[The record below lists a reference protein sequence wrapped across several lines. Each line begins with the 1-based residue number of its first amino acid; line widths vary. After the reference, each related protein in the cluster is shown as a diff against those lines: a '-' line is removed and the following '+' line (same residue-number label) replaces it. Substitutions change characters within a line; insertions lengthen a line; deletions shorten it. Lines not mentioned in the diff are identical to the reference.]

1 MRQRGCGAGWRVVTA
16 SPCHRRTDCVGRGR
30 LGVQA
35 EGEGLQGFPGVAGVP
50 ASSACW
56 PQSFA
61 TETLRTLCLACKEVD
76 EEVYEDWRQRHQEAS
91 ILLQNRAQALQELY
105 EEMERSLQVGGAGV
119 GRRTPARPG
128 AGSLLSLSSSTPS
141 SPPAPGSHSH
151 RGQAPGRC
159 PRNHQVSQAGEH
171 QSVGP
176 HRGQARWVLGWHP
189 PAQGEGR
196 PREGSS
202 HPRVTVRPSGLSE
215 FTVAPYCE
223 IGRASCR
230 ERV

>member
-1 MRQRGCGAGWRVVTA
+1 M
-16 SPCHRRTDCVGRGR
+16 GRGR

-119 GRRTPARPG
+119 GRCTPAWPG

-141 SPPAPGSHSH
+141 SPPSSWEPQPSRTGSRTVSSKPSSVSS
-151 RGQAPGRC
+151 RGTSKCGS
-159 PRNHQVSQAGEH
+159 SQGT
-171 QSVGP
+171 SKVGP
-176 HRGQARWVLGWHP
+176 RVAP
-189 PAQGEGR
+189 PSAGRREAQGGLI
-196 PREGSS
+196 PSQS
-202 HPRVTVRPSGLSE
+202 HCQALRVV
-215 FTVAPYCE
+215 
-223 IGRASCR
+223 
-230 ERV
+230 